1 MFNASQYV
9 HYTPDVNVKVLSLL
23 WSADGRDRVP
33 GPVQGRV
40 QLVCWA
46 WLPTAQLHTT
56 IQTLPLST
64 DTQHGDHVTHG
75 PDTR

>member
-1 MFNASQYV
+1 MFNASRYV

-40 QLVCWA
+40 QLAVLGLA
-46 WLPTAQLHTT
+46 TYSTAAHNNTNTAT
-56 IQTLPLST
+56 IYRHRARRSCN
-64 DTQHGDHVTHG
+64 
-75 PDTR
+75 TRA